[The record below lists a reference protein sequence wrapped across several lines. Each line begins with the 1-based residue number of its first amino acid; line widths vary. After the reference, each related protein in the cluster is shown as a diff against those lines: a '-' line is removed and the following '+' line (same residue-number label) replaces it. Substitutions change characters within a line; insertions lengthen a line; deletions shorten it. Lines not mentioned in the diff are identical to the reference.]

1 MLNHIWLSLIAIAL
15 VVAVGKDATD
25 EIRNTYRNNVP
36 LEIIFKSSTVP
47 SGTISKW
54 DGELFLTAQQLNEFY
69 GTTSQIEEVRQ
80 PASLSI
86 AEDGS
91 GTFYFSVS
99 DATPA
104 IWKTMAKS
112 SAAKDKLTGTI
123 QSLSISDG
131 QGWAKAKIIFEPI
144 RFVKLKAITQ
154 AAIDFASTAVEIAI
168 GLIGVMALWLGLI
181 KIAEEAGLV
190 RVLTRLLAPIT
201 KRLFPDVPPDH
212 PAIGAIIMNM
222 AANMLGLNNAATPFG
237 LKAMEELNK
246 LSPKAGTA
254 TNAMVTFLA
263 INTGGLVLIPATA
276 IAVRAA
282 SGSTNP
288 GIIIGTS
295 IFGAACAT
303 VIGVIASRLLQKLP
317 QYKISVEEEV
327 KEITPPPPVK
337 KKKGAHHG

>member
-15 VVAVGKDATD
+15 VVAVGKDAAD
-25 EIRNTYRNNVP
+25 EFQNTYRNNVP
-36 LEIIFKSSTVP
+36 LEIIFKSSITP
-47 SGTISKW
+47 SGIISKW
-54 DGELFLTAQQLNEFY
+54 NGEIFLTAQQLNDFY
-69 GTTSQIEEVRQ
+69 GTTSQTEEVRQ
-80 PASLSI
+80 PASLSV
-86 AEDGS
+86 AENGT
-91 GTFYFSVS
+91 GTFYFLVS
-99 DATPA
+99 DATPS

-112 SAAKDKLTGTI
+112 SAAKDKLTGSI
-123 QSLSISDG
+123 QSLTISNG
-131 QGWAKAKIIFEPI
+131 EGWAKAKIVFEPI

-154 AAIDFASTAVEIAI
+154 AAIDFASTAVEMAI

-190 RVLTRLLAPIT
+190 RILTRVLAPIT
-201 KRLFPDVPPDH
+201 KRLFPDVPADH

-295 IFGAACAT
+295 IFGASCAT
-303 VIGVIASRLLQKLP
+303 VIGVAASRLLQKLP
-317 QYKISVEEEV
+317 RYKIQIENETKEV
-327 KEITPPPPVK
+327 LPPSK
-337 KKKGAHHG
+337 KKKGARHD

>member
-1 MLNHIWLSLIAIAL
+1 MLNHIWLSLIAVAIA
-15 VVAVGKDATD
+15 VAVGKDTAD
-25 EIRNTYRNNVP
+25 EIQNTYRNNVP
-36 LEIIFKSSTVP
+36 LEIIFKSSAAP
-47 SGTISKW
+47 SGSITKW
-54 DGELFLTAQQLNEFY
+54 EGEWFLTAQQYNDFY
-69 GTTSQIEEVRQ
+69 GVTSQIEEIHQ
-80 PASLSI
+80 PVLLSI
-86 AEDGS
+86 AENGS

-99 DATPA
+99 ETTPSV
-104 IWKTMAKS
+104 WKAMAKS
-112 SAAKDKLTGTI
+112 STAKDKLTGTI
-123 QSLSISDG
+123 QSLKISDG
-131 QGWAKAKIIFEPI
+131 ANWAKAKIVFEPI

-168 GLIGVMALWLGLI
+168 GLIGVMALWLGLV

-190 RVLTRLLAPIT
+190 RVLTRLLAPLT
-201 KRLFPDVPPDH
+201 KRLFPDVPSDH

-282 SGSTNP
+282 SGSANP

-303 VIGVIASRLLQKLP
+303 MIGVAASRLLQKLP
-317 QYKISVEEEV
+317 RYKITVETEANE
-327 KEITPPPPVK
+327 TLPPVLSK
-337 KKKGAHHG
+337 KKKGTHHD